1 MEIKSR
7 SEIGLLFETVR
18 ITGFGVEI
26 GVERGWNAI
35 NILKDYKGILIC
47 VDIWEDPEIEAEFE
61 ENTKEYKDR
70 IIKVKLPSLESSCL
84 FNDGIFDFIHI
95 DAKHEY
101 NYVQMDY
108 GIWYS
113 KIRNKGIISFHDYG
127 DNEFEVKK
135 FVDELNKDIKVTTD
149 DFWEGKEYQ
158 TAYFYK

>member
-1 MEIKSR
+1 MTIKSR

-18 ITGFGVEI
+18 MTGFGVEV

-70 IIKVKLPSLESSCL
+70 IIKVKLDSFKANHL
-84 FNDGIFDFIHI
+84 FSDNFFDFIHI
-95 DAKHEY
+95 DANHEY
-101 NYVQMDY
+101 NYVRKDY
-108 GIWYS
+108 HTWQL
-113 KIRNKGIISFHDYG
+113 KIRQNGIISFHDYG
-127 DNEFEVKK
+127 DNEFGVKK

>member
-70 IIKVKLPSLESSCL
+70 IIKIKETSLQASGL
-84 FNDGIFDFIHI
+84 FDYGVFDFIHI
-95 DAKHEY
+95 DGNHEY
-101 NYVQMDY
+101 GWVHVDY
-108 GIWYS
+108 NVWYF
-113 KIRNKGIISFHDYG
+113 KIRDKGIISFHDYG